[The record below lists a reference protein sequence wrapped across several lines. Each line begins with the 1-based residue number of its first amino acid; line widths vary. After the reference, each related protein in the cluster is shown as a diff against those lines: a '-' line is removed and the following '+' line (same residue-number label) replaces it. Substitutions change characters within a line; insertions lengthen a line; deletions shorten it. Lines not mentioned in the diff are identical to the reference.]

1 MTTIYVVMSREY
13 LADDT
18 THTEAVKAFS
28 SDEKAQNYVNHLC
41 TMEWDNDEEFYIEE
55 VVYED

>member
-1 MTTIYVVMSREY
+1 MTTIYVVMSREI

-28 SDEKAQNYVNHLC
+28 NDEKAQNYVNFLC
-41 TMEWDNDEEFYIEE
+41 SMEWDNDEEFYIEE
-55 VVYED
+55 IEHEI

>member
-1 MTTIYVVMSREY
+1 MSREY

-28 SDEKAQNYVNHLC
+28 SDEKAQNYANFLA

-55 VVYED
+55 VEHES

>member
-18 THTEAVKAFS
+18 IHTEAVKAFS
-28 SDEKAQNYVNHLC
+28 NDEKAQNYVNFLC
-41 TMEWDNDEEFYIEE
+41 SMDWDNEEEFYIEE
-55 VVYED
+55 VEHED

>member
-18 THTEAVKAFS
+18 IHTEAVKAFS
-28 SDEKAQNYVNHLC
+28 SDEKAQNYVNFLFS
-41 TMEWDNDEEFYIEE
+41 MEWDNDEEFYIEE
-55 VVYED
+55 IEHED

>member
-1 MTTIYVVMSREY
+1 MTTVYIVMSREY

-28 SDEKAQNYVNHLC
+28 SDEKAQNYANFLA

-55 VVYED
+55 VEHES

>member
-28 SDEKAQNYVNHLC
+28 SDEKAQFYVNFLA